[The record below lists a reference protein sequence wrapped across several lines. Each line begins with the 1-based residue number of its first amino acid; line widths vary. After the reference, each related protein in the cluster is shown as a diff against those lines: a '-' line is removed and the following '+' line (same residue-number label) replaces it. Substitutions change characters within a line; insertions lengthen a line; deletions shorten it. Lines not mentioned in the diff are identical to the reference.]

1 MDDQRLDGPTSQDG
15 HAKGPRTATP
25 APAADVLAGREPAEA
40 AVVDGAP
47 TAPQAADPVPEGAEP
62 APATGAYVRPR
73 TAHRSVEPIDDLADD
88 IADDEAHV
96 SHDSEFALSG
106 SPISGHGYRRSRHD
120 GQQLRQDLHYGQ
132 YLEVPKGRRDIFVKR
147 DRAGRRRT
155 IAVVAVLVV
164 ALVALLA
171 WALIA
176 GPLS

>member
-1 MDDQRLDGPTSQDG
+1 MDDQRLDAPTSQEG
-15 HAKGPRTATP
+15 HAEGTRMATP
-25 APAADVLAGREPAEA
+25 TPTEGVLAGQEPVEA
-40 AVVDGAP
+40 AVADEGPA
-47 TAPQAADPVPEGAEP
+47 APQPARPVPEGAEP
-62 APATGAYVRPR
+62 TATAGAYVRPR
-73 TAHRSVEPIDDLADD
+73 TARRSVEPIDDLADD

-147 DRAGRRRT
+147 DRAGRRRA
-155 IAVVAVLVV
+155 IAVVAVLVL

-171 WALIA
+171 WALVA